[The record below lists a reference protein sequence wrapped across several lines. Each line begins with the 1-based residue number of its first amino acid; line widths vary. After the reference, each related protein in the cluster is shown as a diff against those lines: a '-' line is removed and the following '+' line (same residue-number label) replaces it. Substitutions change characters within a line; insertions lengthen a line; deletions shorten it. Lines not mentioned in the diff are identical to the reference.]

1 MTELHTALRI
11 RIGSIPSFLIEEIYF
26 PPSVTEAPA
35 VSSWEI
41 RVNPWVANW
50 GANFATNKRTIIQF
64 HELESLSF
72 RKD

>member
-1 MTELHTALRI
+1 
-11 RIGSIPSFLIEEIYF
+11 LIEDIYF